1 MTANNRTSRDAD
13 ADELARQIK
22 QIQADFAALA
32 ETLKGLGLDRMGDM
46 SDALNEAVE
55 KATDAV
61 HDSTAEARER
71 GENLAADVKGAI
83 TRNPFRAILVAF
95 GVGYLLARLTRR

>member
-1 MTANNRTSRDAD
+1 
-13 ADELARQIK
+13 
-22 QIQADFAALA
+22 
-32 ETLKGLGLDRMGDM
+32 MGDM